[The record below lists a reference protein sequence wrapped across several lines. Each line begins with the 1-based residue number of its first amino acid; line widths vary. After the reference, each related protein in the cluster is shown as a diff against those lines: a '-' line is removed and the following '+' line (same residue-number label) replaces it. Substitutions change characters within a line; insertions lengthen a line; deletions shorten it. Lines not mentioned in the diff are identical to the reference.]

1 MILTIKLKTMIITIN
16 EVKKRKKRRNKINKK
31 KKKTFSIET
40 KDN

>member
-16 EVKKRKKRRNKINKK
+16 EVKKRKKRNKINKK